1 MTVEIKYIGHS
12 AFCFSTEEYG
22 SILVDPFITGNPC
35 AKFDMEK
42 EKIKDIFVTHGHGD
56 HLGDAIPLSKKTQ
69 AQVSAVFELANYC
82 AEQGAAAKGVSF
94 GGKIQYQWGNARFL
108 PAFHSSST
116 PDGKYAGMP
125 ASILFDIN
133 GTKIYHA
140 GDTCLNSEMK
150 VCGEIYKPDIA
161 LLPAGSFYTMDTKQ
175 AAIAAKWLNVKKV
188 IPMHYNTFPPISV
201 STAELENLKNELE
214 ESSIECIILKPGES
228 LKV

>member
-1 MTVEIKYIGHS
+1 
-12 AFCFSTEEYG
+12 
-22 SILVDPFITGNPC
+22 
-35 AKFDMEK
+35 
-42 EKIKDIFVTHGHGD
+42 
-56 HLGDAIPLSKKTQ
+56 
-69 AQVSAVFELANYC
+69 
-82 AEQGAAAKGVSF
+82 
-94 GGKIQYQWGNARFL
+94 
-108 PAFHSSST
+108 
-116 PDGKYAGMP
+116 MP